1 MLLCDSGDGTSGF
14 TSPLEILKMKRI
26 YYIFLAIAL
35 TILVAGCASQ
45 RKMKTLQSG
54 AIRPSLSLTKEQD
67 FIPDIRKDMKAQ
79 RDTFIVRD
87 GDREVLI
94 MKAVR
99 DEDGEMVAHDVIDAA
114 VVTARFR
121 NVAERNGRV
130 DIEFQV
136 TVPQS
141 MQDSRWQLRFRPQ
154 MYILEDTLDLDPVI
168 ITGLEYRKAQ
178 LKGYQQY
185 EKFLSSIVTDPDE
198 FVNWRLLDLFIER
211 NIPQLY
217 AFKNDSTY
225 VSDEQFASVY
235 GVTEQEAIE
244 HYTDKIAKR
253 ANWSRMAKREKMYR
267 KYVKVPIITEGLRL
281 DTVIRAYNGD
291 FIYRYVQSIRTR
303 PKLRK
308 VDVVLSGDIYESDQ
322 KIYDIPMSD
331 PLTFYISSLSAF
343 VDNTERYLT
352 RVIERRV
359 EENTACY
366 IEFASGSHEVD
377 ERMGH
382 NPREIARIKD
392 NLRTLMESDDFVL
405 DSIIVTSSASPEGT
419 TAYNGRLSRR
429 RSEGISGYFS
439 SWIRQ
444 QQDSLQAGR
453 GFMIDE
459 EGNVIYG
466 KRRDIPM
473 SGRSSGENWK
483 MLDRLVE
490 ADTSLSPAQK
500 ESYRA
505 LSEIRDA
512 DAREQAMQGE
522 SYYTYM
528 RERLYPRLR
537 TVRFDFH
544 LHRRGMVKDTVHTTV
559 PDTAYMN
566 GVQALR
572 DRDYE
577 KALTALRPYNDY
589 NTAIAYLCMD
599 YNASAMQILEGLDRT
614 AQVNYMLAVLYSRR
628 GEEQKAVECYV
639 RSCSQDP
646 SYVHRGNLDPEI
658 SVLIRRYGLNS
669 QPQEDDYD
677 YGI

>member
-1 MLLCDSGDGTSGF
+1 MV
-14 TSPLEILKMKRI
+14 I
-26 YYIFLAIAL
+26 
-35 TILVAGCASQ
+35 AGCSAQ
-45 RKMKTLQSG
+45 RKIRTLQSG
-54 AIRPSLSLTKEQD
+54 TVRPSLTLAREQD
-67 FIPDIRKDMKAQ
+67 YIPDIRKDMVAQ

-94 MKAVR
+94 MKAVK

-168 ITGLEYRKAQ
+168 ITGAEYRKAQ
-178 LKGYQQY
+178 LRGYQQY
-185 EKFLSSIVTDPDE
+185 ERFLSTIVTDPDQ
-198 FVNWRLLDLFIER
+198 FVNWWLLELFIER
-211 NIPQLY
+211 NIPDLY
-217 AFKNDSTY
+217 AFKTDSTY

-235 GVTEQEAIE
+235 GVTEKEAIE
-244 HYTDKIAKR
+244 HYTDDLARKANSKR
-253 ANWSRMAKREKMYR
+253 ISRREKMYR
-267 KYVKVPIITEGLRL
+267 KYVKVPIVSEGLRL
-281 DTVIRAYNGD
+281 DTVIQNGSGD
-291 FIYRYVQSIRTR
+291 FVYHYVQPIRTR

-308 VDVVLSGDIYESDQ
+308 VDVVLSGDIYEEDR
-322 KIYDIPMSD
+322 KIYDIPKSD

-343 VDNTERYLT
+343 VDNREKYLT
-352 RVIERRV
+352 KVIERRV

-366 IEFASGSHEVD
+366 IEFASGSFEVD
-377 ERMGH
+377 EAMGN
-382 NPREIARIKD
+382 NPSEIARIKD
-392 NLRTLMESDDFVL
+392 NLRTLMGSDAFVI

-419 TAYNGRLSRR
+419 ISFNDRLSRR

-439 SWIRQ
+439 AWMSHHL
-444 QQDSLQAGR
+444 DSLER
-453 GFMIDE
+453 ESGFSVDE
-459 EGNVIYG
+459 QGNVIIE
-466 KRRDIPM
+466 KRREIPM
-473 SGRSSGENWK
+473 LGRSSGENWR

-490 ADTSLSPAQK
+490 RDTTLTPQQK
-500 ESYRA
+500 ESYCN
-505 LSEIRDA
+505 LSTDQDL
-512 DAREQAMQGE
+512 DAREKAMQ
-522 SYYTYM
+522 SQDYYRHL
-528 RERLYPRLR
+528 REKLYPRLR

-544 LHRRGMVKDTVHTTV
+544 LHRKGMVKDTVHTTV
-559 PDTAYMN
+559 LDTAYMN
-566 GVQALR
+566 GVQAIR

-577 KALTALRPYNDY
+577 RALTALRPYNDY

-646 SYVHRGNLDPEI
+646 SYIHRGNLDPEI
-658 SVLIRRYGLNS
+658 AVLIRRYGLNAA
-669 QPQEDDYD
+669 PEDEFEYS
-677 YGI
+677 I

>member
-1 MLLCDSGDGTSGF
+1 MIPETAPPVSY
-14 TSPLEILKMKRI
+14 PQININMKRI
-26 YYIFLAIAL
+26 SYIFLAGAL
-35 TILVAGCASQ
+35 SLLIAGCASQ
-45 RKMKTLQSG
+45 RKMKSLQSG
-54 AIRPSLSLTKEQD
+54 TVRPSLTLAREQD
-67 FIPDIRKDMKAQ
+67 YIPDIRKDMVAQ

-94 MKAVR
+94 MKAVK

-168 ITGLEYRKAQ
+168 ITGAEYRKAQ
-178 LKGYQQY
+178 LRGYQQY
-185 EKFLSSIVTDPDE
+185 ERFLSTIVTNPDE
-198 FVNWRLLDLFIER
+198 FVNWWLLELFIER
-211 NIPQLY
+211 NIPDLY
-217 AFKNDSTY
+217 AFKTDSTY

-235 GVTEQEAIE
+235 GVTEKEAIE
-244 HYTDKIAKR
+244 HYTDDLARKANSKR
-253 ANWSRMAKREKMYR
+253 ISRREKMYR
-267 KYVKVPIITEGLRL
+267 KYIKVPIVSEGLRL
-281 DTVIRAYNGD
+281 DTVIQNGSGD
-291 FIYRYVQSIRTR
+291 FVYHYVQPIRTR

-308 VDVVLSGDIYESDQ
+308 VDVVLSGDIYEEDR
-322 KIYDIPMSD
+322 KIYDIPKSD

-343 VDNTERYLT
+343 VDNREKYLT
-352 RVIERRV
+352 KVIERRV

-366 IEFASGSHEVD
+366 IEFASGSFEVD
-377 ERMGH
+377 ETMGN
-382 NPREIARIKD
+382 NPSEIARIKD
-392 NLRTLMESDDFVL
+392 NLRTLMGSDTFII

-419 TAYNGRLSRR
+419 ISFNDRLSRR

-439 SWIRQ
+439 AWMNHH
-444 QQDSLQAGR
+444 QDSLERER
-453 GFMIDE
+453 GFSVDE
-459 EGNVIYG
+459 QGNVIVE
-466 KRRDIPM
+466 KRREIPM
-473 SGRSSGENWK
+473 LGRSSGENWR

-490 ADTSLSPAQK
+490 RDTTLTPEQK
-500 ESYRA
+500 ESYCN
-505 LSEIRDA
+505 LSTHQDL
-512 DAREQAMQGE
+512 DAREKAMQ
-522 SYYTYM
+522 SQDYYRHL
-528 RERLYPRLR
+528 REKLYPRLR

-544 LHRRGMVKDTVHTTV
+544 LHRKGMVKDTVHTTV
-559 PDTAYMN
+559 LDTAYMN
-566 GVQALR
+566 GVQAIR

-577 KALTALRPYNDY
+577 RALTALRPYNDY

-646 SYVHRGNLDPEI
+646 SYIHRGNLDPEI
-658 SVLIRRYGLNS
+658 AVLIRRYGLNAA
-669 QPQEDDYD
+669 PEDEFEYS
-677 YGI
+677 I